1 MPDKPPIRQELE
13 IKIVN
18 DLADGHDRN
27 DIIQMVCEQASI
39 QWPEAEALVRNVET
53 EKAHAITGRQSLVI
67 VALAA
72 AIIASGM
79 GLVYYGAYSVLA
91 ALHGSLLMQLLN
103 LADSI
108 YPIAAGVVGLCM
120 IAGGIIGL
128 YQHWLRYFAT

>member
-1 MPDKPPIRQELE
+1 MPDQQPIRQEL
-13 IKIVN
+13 ISRIVN

-27 DIIQMVCEQASI
+27 DIIQMVCEQAGL
-39 QWPEAEALVRNVET
+39 QWPEAEGLVRKVES
-53 EKAHAITGRQSLVI
+53 EQAHAITGRQSPII

-72 AIIASGM
+72 VIIAGGM
-79 GLVYYGAYSVLA
+79 GLVTYSLHSVLA
-91 ALHGSLLMQLLN
+91 ALHGSLLMQILN

-108 YPIAAGVVGLCM
+108 YPIGAGLVGLCM